1 MEIVQ
6 AVAMVNGENVSLSV
20 RVWCNVL
27 SVLKRKGLV
36 LVIVQE
42 AVL

>member
-6 AVAMVNGENVSLSV
+6 AVATANGVNVSVAV
-20 RVWCNVL
+20 RIWCYVL